1 MFGSLEPQVPDSLL
15 GVMAEFAADTDP
27 AKLDLGVG
35 VYRDANGTTPVMA
48 AVRRGEQRM
57 LAQQT
62 TKSYVGAGGNRPFA
76 AFIEELTLGAGH
88 PARAA
93 GRVVTLQTPGG
104 CGALRL
110 AADLVYRA
118 GREARVAVSDPTWAN
133 HLPLIGGAGLVV
145 ETYPYYDAATG
156 AVLFDAMLDRL
167 DRLDRLPAGGL
178 VLLQAACHNPTG
190 ADLNAE
196 QWAALGELLLRRGLV
211 PLLDLAYQGLG
222 DGLEADVAAIRR
234 LAARLPEALIAVS
247 CSKNF
252 GLYRERVGAVI
263 AIAADAPRAGIV
275 MSQLQVLA
283 RRMYSMPPDHGA
295 AIVATIASDPASRA
309 EWSAELE
316 AMRVRVTELR
326 ARLAAALRAE
336 FGDRRW
342 DFIRGHRGMFSLLG
356 LAPEAVRALKLLHH
370 VYVAPDSRINIAGL
384 PEGQVERLARAIRA
398 VSTPAAN
405 P

>member
-1 MFGSLEPQVPDSLL
+1 VFEALEPQVPDALL
-15 GVMAEFAADTDP
+15 GVMAAYAADSEP
-27 AKLDLGVG
+27 SKLDLGVG
-35 VYRDANGTTPVMA
+35 VYRDASGTTPVMA
-48 AVRRGEQRM
+48 AVRNGEQRM
-57 LAQQT
+57 LAQQRS
-62 TKSYVGAGGNRPFA
+62 KSYIGAAGNRPFA
-76 AFIEELTLGAGH
+76 AFIEELVLGAGP
-88 PARAA
+88 PARAG

-118 GREARVAVSDPTWAN
+118 GREARVVVSDPTWAN
-133 HLPLIGGAGLVV
+133 HVPLIGGAGLAV
-145 ETYPYYDAATG
+145 ETYPYYDARNG
-156 AVLFDAMLDRL
+156 AVLFDAML

-252 GLYRERVGAVI
+252 GLYLERVGAVI

-398 VSTPAAN
+398 VSAPAAN